1 MALAVEALVVAALE
15 ALVVAALEALGAPG
29 AEEPGQKCPW
39 RRRPAPG

>member
-1 MALAVEALVVAALE
+1 MALAVEALVVEALEALVIAALE
-15 ALVVAALEALGAPG
+15 ALG